1 MQQRCNIQVNR
12 MIKIVQR
19 RGHSAVKFTTLNH
32 ENHTWADH
40 FIKLNHIQISN
51 ALRNSENIDD

>member
-19 RGHSAVKFTTLNH
+19 RGHSAVKVTTLSH
-32 ENHTWADH
+32 EKHTWADH
-40 FIKLNHIQISN
+40 FIKLNHK
-51 ALRNSENIDD
+51 

>member
-19 RGHSAVKFTTLNH
+19 RGHSAVKFTPLNH
-32 ENHTWADH
+32 ENHT
-40 FIKLNHIQISN
+40 
-51 ALRNSENIDD
+51 